1 MTEIRCLKSESYR
14 KWQIGTLITL
24 IKRILFLC
32 ILSVSVA
39 ICILCAA
46 AVKLY
51 FCRRQVFYNAFAP
64 DIRPPSSFSYLRRH
78 MDMQKKI
85 VMSGIRPTGFLHL
98 GNYFGAVKN
107 YVRLQEEFE
116 CYFMVAD
123 LHSLTTHPD
132 TKELKV
138 NVHRVL
144 SENIACGLDPDK
156 VALFCQSHV
165 YETAELYL
173 YLNML
178 AYKGELEKTVTFKDK
193 VRQHPENVNAGL
205 LTYPVLQTADI
216 ILHRASYVPVGK
228 DQEQHLEM
236 ARNFAKRFNHRYG
249 DVFPEPQAFN
259 YGDELIKVPS
269 LDGTGKMSKSEN
281 QFATLYLSDND
292 MLIREKIKKAKMD
305 AGPKELNSVKSAEVE
320 NIFLLFKLVSSPE
333 VLAKFEADYNS
344 CTIRYGDMKQQLGD
358 DMVNFIAPIR
368 EKAAAIRN
376 DAAYL
381 KEVME
386 KGAEKARKSAR
397 ATMELVREA
406 IGLNYF

>member
-1 MTEIRCLKSESYR
+1 
-14 KWQIGTLITL
+14 
-24 IKRILFLC
+24 
-32 ILSVSVA
+32 
-39 ICILCAA
+39 
-46 AVKLY
+46 
-51 FCRRQVFYNAFAP
+51 
-64 DIRPPSSFSYLRRH
+64 

-98 GNYFGAVKN
+98 GNYFGAVRN
-107 YVRLQEEFE
+107 YVRMQQEFE

-132 TKELKV
+132 TKELKE

-156 VALFCQSHV
+156 AALYCQSHV
-165 YETAELYL
+165 YETSELYL

-193 VRQHPENVNAGL
+193 VRQHPDNVNAGL

-236 ARNFAKRFNHRYG
+236 ARNFTNRFNHRYG

-259 YGDELIKVPS
+259 YGDELVKVPS

-281 QFATLYLSDND
+281 QYATLYLSDD
-292 MLIREKIKKAKMD
+292 DESIRKKVMKAKTD
-305 AGPKELNSVKSAEVE
+305 SGPTAPNSVKPDYIE
-320 NIFLLFKLVSSPE
+320 NIFMLMNLVSSSE
-333 VLAKFEADYNS
+333 VIAKFQADYDN
-344 CTIRYGDMKQQLGD
+344 CNIRYGDMKKQLGE
-358 DMVNFIAPIR
+358 DMVKFISPIR
-368 EKAAAIRN
+368 EKAESIRN
-376 DAAYL
+376 NPAYL

-397 ATMELVREA
+397 ATMELVRQA
-406 IGLNYF
+406 MGLNYF